1 MTDSEGWTALHYS
14 ARNRSYELLTY
25 LADKETDFYIKSNSG
40 WNCLHVT
47 TLCRHLHLC
56 KNLINRHNLNA
67 CLPDNEGWNA
77 FHFSARSS
85 SYELPSYFVD
95 IGTDIDLKNNSG
107 SNCLH
112 ITVLYGHLN
121 LCKALICKLNFNLHI
136 NDNSGWTALHYSAR
150 NGSYELLTYFA
161 NSGNDI

>member
-1 MTDSEGWTALHYS
+1 MTGSEGWTALHYS

-56 KNLINRHNLNA
+56 KNLINTHNLNA

-77 FHFSARSS
+77 FHFSEKIAVMN
-85 SYELPSYFVD
+85 Y
-95 IGTDIDLKNNSG
+95 
-107 SNCLH
+107 LH
-112 ITVLYGHLN
+112 ILSIYERILTLKTIQDRTV
-121 LCKALICKLNFNLHI
+121 F
-136 NDNSGWTALHYSAR
+136 T
-150 NGSYELLTYFA
+150 
-161 NSGNDI
+161 